1 MIRWKGTCVV
11 VSDVRVFA
19 QRQAFVTQYE
29 EEGGGGEESAGRIR
43 SAPERANE
51 TRKCTKEV
59 ALLYQMS
66 KEGAVSDMPSLEK
79 QGGTERA

>member
-1 MIRWKGTCVV
+1 MSESLRRDKRSLRST
-11 VSDVRVFA
+11 R
-19 QRQAFVTQYE
+19 RK
-29 EEGGGGEESAGRIR
+29 GGGGKESAGRIR

>member
-1 MIRWKGTCVV
+1 MERDLRGSFRCPSLCAET
-11 VSDVRVFA
+11 SVRYAV
-19 QRQAFVTQYE
+19 RGGR
-29 EEGGGGEESAGRIR
+29 GGGGEESAGRIR

>member
-1 MIRWKGTCVV
+1 MSESLRRDKRSLRST
-11 VSDVRVFA
+11 R
-19 QRQAFVTQYE
+19 RK
-29 EEGGGGEESAGRIR
+29 GGGEESAGRIR